1 MAKSLKPSLTKG
13 FPRLIQGR
21 ISERKYQELIALL
34 GKDPLL
40 SMSELIRRI
49 IEKQAVTV
57 RVKSTEMTEVLE
69 QLIGIH
75 TQLNKIGINLN
86 QVVKAFHGSN
96 SQIQK
101 FLLGKKLHQDQQQ
114 ILELIDKLNPI
125 LSQLQQKWL
134 SE

>member
-1 MAKSLKPSLTKG
+1 MTKPTKKLSSKG

-49 IEKQAVTV
+49 IENQAVTV
-57 RVKSTEMTEVLE
+57 RVKSTGMTEVLE

-75 TQLNKIGINLN
+75 GQLHKIGINLN
-86 QVVKAFHGSN
+86 QVVKVFHGSN

-114 ILELIDKLNPI
+114 ILELIEKLNLI